1 MLSVKESYRTLTN
14 RFQHNPEMV
23 HRHINVFHNIIQS
36 HRGDEQWLDTQ
47 QMQIDPLL
55 FVTLPDG
62 DDRPRHVPTSSSNQ
76 MDLGNSMRDEIANRM
91 WADYQRIRRERSS
104 RRSPS

>member
-1 MLSVKESYRTLTN
+1 THYPIDTQVKI
-14 RFQHNPEMV
+14 PMAAA
-23 HRHINVFHNIIQS
+23 VFHNIIRS

-62 DDRPRHVPTSSSNQ
+62 DDIPRHVPTPSSNQ
-76 MDLGNSMRDEIANRM
+76 RDLGNSMRDEIANRM
-91 WADYQRIRRERSS
+91 WADYQRIRSERSS
-104 RRSPS
+104 RRSTS

>member
-1 MLSVKESYRTLTN
+1 MRFPILKVDTHYPIDTQVKIPMAAT
-14 RFQHNPEMV
+14 
-23 HRHINVFHNIIQS
+23 VFHNIIQS

-62 DDRPRHVPTSSSNQ
+62 DDRPRHVTTPSSNQ
-76 MDLGNSMRDEIANRM
+76 RDLGNSMRDEIANRM
-91 WADYQRIRRERSS
+91 WTDYQRILRERSS
-104 RRSPS
+104 RRSVG